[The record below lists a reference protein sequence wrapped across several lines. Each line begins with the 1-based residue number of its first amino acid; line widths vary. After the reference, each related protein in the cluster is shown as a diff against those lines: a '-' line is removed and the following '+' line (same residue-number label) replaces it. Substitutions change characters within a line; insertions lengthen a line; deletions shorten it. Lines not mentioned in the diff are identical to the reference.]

1 MQQKRHSKEQPVLD
15 QSLKVINMDKTL
27 SKQLLAE
34 LFGTFTL
41 TLIVLASINNPSFPI
56 PTPFLAALTLGV
68 FVATIGKISGC
79 HINPAVTLALLS
91 VKEIPMQKALRY
103 IVAQILGAAL
113 ANTLLK
119 LAIPNLT
126 LVASNASLNTLIF
139 ETLGATI
146 FIFGI
151 ASVVFKKTNEHL
163 APPIIGLS
171 LLLGISAAAIGSNA
185 ILNPA
190 VALGIGSID
199 LVYLLAPIVGGIIAM
214 QGYRWLAK

>member
-1 MQQKRHSKEQPVLD
+1 
-15 QSLKVINMDKTL
+15 MDKTV
-27 SKQLLAE
+27 SKQLIAE
-34 LFGTFTL
+34 LIGTFTL
-41 TLIVLASINNPSFPI
+41 TFVVLASVNNPSFPI

-91 VKEIPMQKALRY
+91 VKEISMQKALRY

-113 ANTLLK
+113 ASMLLK
-119 LAIPNLT
+119 IAIPNLT
-126 LVASNASLNTLIF
+126 LVAPNANLNTIIF
-139 ETLGATI
+139 ETLGAAI

-151 ASVVFKKTNEHL
+151 ASVVYKKTADNL

-190 VALGIGSID
+190 VALAIGSTD
-199 LVYLLAPIVGGIIAM
+199 LVYILAPILGGVIAIRS
-214 QGYRWLAK
+214 YRHLINN